1 MQRRSVHDRARKDMK
16 DDWTKTCRQLVS
28 IYQSTPN
35 HLCTYILYNKQQQ
48 WWSMEDIGRQFF
60 SNFLKLFNDS

>member
-35 HLCTYILYNKQQQ
+35 HLCTYILYNKQQ
-48 WWSMEDIGRQFF
+48 
-60 SNFLKLFNDS
+60 